1 MVTLTLQVSNITG
14 NSIIIKCDDQVCIR
28 DLKQIISGRLNNLE
42 PYLFRLLHNK
52 VELSIDEQFINQ
64 IPIRDGD
71 KLLVTS
77 VTDAFE
83 PCCPLNYDFKFIEL
97 PLSPR
102 FNAYDDLPLFNP
114 SDWFGMP
121 REMSPLVLIR

>member
-52 VELSIDEQFINQ
+52 VRVI
-64 IPIRDGD
+64 
-71 KLLVTS
+71 
-77 VTDAFE
+77 
-83 PCCPLNYDFKFIEL
+83 
-97 PLSPR
+97 
-102 FNAYDDLPLFNP
+102 
-114 SDWFGMP
+114 
-121 REMSPLVLIR
+121 